1 MKSLSIILL
10 IIAFS
15 SISSK
20 TETVYKCASELKI
33 DTCSLDYTVK
43 TETETTVTHY
53 VDGCGKGK
61 TCQYQSSPAY
71 AQCVKVKYLSLEG
84 DKCTVPSECL
94 SGNCN
99 QGKCAYTE
107 DGGECTSDKQCKVGS
122 YCNTSEDKCAKY
134 LAKDADCS
142 ASGVKCRPGLT
153 CANSKC
159 VINYSLDNGEVSEE
173 DTGCKSGESY
183 DGKCGVVK
191 SVTACSE
198 GAPTSS
204 AIITFTSDETTPC
217 DCQTDSETYS
227 CKYLQGIL
235 DKQKVL
241 KEYIEAF
248 TDEVEDILDDDDYL
262 EYVKIFQDSD
272 TFGIKKLKEKWI
284 EYDQAEEISQAPTD
298 DDKDCVRDYYISK
311 LGSNKLY
318 FNLFGIVLSILAL
331 L

>member
-20 TETVYKCASELKI
+20 YVYKCASELKI
-33 DTCSLDYTVK
+33 DTCSLESILE

-61 TCQYQSSPAY
+61 ACLDLSSPVY
-71 AQCVKVKYLSLEG
+71 SQCIKVKFFSLEG
-84 DKCTVPSECL
+84 DECTVPSECL

-99 QGKCAYTE
+99 QGKCVYTE

-122 YCNTSEDKCAKY
+122 YCNTSEGKCAKY

-142 ASGVKCRPGLT
+142 ASGVECRPGLT

-198 GAPTSS
+198 GAATSS
-204 AIITFTSDETTPC
+204 AIITFTSDKTVTCNCPETH
-217 DCQTDSETYS
+217 SEPYY
-227 CKYLQGIL
+227 CEDLQGIL

-262 EYVKIFQDSD
+262 EYVKITEDSD

-284 EYDQAEEISQAPTD
+284 EYEQAEEISQAPTD

-318 FNLFGIVLSILAL
+318 LNLFGIVLSILAL